1 MVDSCVVSNNLS
13 FKHREY
19 IWNSE
24 EDHDGGCDETYQ
36 EAKGRTS
43 WAQSSKQC
51 LKSSIIIAGSQGSP
65 TRVPSGQW
73 HCFCPVHFILQLF
86 CVLRASNT
94 VVGPRHV
101 GLPREN
107 GTGGLFWVR
116 TIYWALLLL
125 HAWYC
130 SYSSYLI
137 LEAIWSS
144 GKKQLACHREP
155 RDRDLTE
162 TFCIWA
168 PNPGGG
174 FVEGVHRE

>member
-1 MVDSCVVSNNLS
+1 MLVGLQLRTSFSLASRDTLPRSASPACLRSMVDSCVVSNNLS

-107 GTGGLFWVR
+107 GTGGLF
-116 TIYWALLLL
+116 
-125 HAWYC
+125 
-130 SYSSYLI
+130 
-137 LEAIWSS
+137 
-144 GKKQLACHREP
+144 
-155 RDRDLTE
+155 
-162 TFCIWA
+162 
-168 PNPGGG
+168 
-174 FVEGVHRE
+174 